1 MPRIC
6 FVGLDNY
13 PVLNPRAGGDYFG
26 GESVQQTLLARAYVA
41 AGWDVH
47 MLVKDHGQ
55 AADEVIDD
63 IRVHTAYDERAGF
76 PVLRFLHPRA
86 SGILRALVAADADV
100 YYQSCAGMITGLTA
114 WHAARHGRR
123 FVFRVAHDTDCIP
136 GQQLI
141 RFWRDRKLYEYG
153 LKRADFIS
161 AQGEHQRE
169 LLREHYGL
177 ESTPIPMAVELP
189 GEALDGE
196 RDVDVLWVNNLRDF
210 KRPELVPELARALGR
225 WQLAMIGG
233 AVPGFAPLYDEVRAQ
248 AEQIPNLAMLGAVP
262 YHEVNSQFARAR
274 VFVNTSDSEGFPNSF
289 LQAWI
294 RGVPVVSFFDPDG
307 LIARHG
313 LGLAVS
319 GDVHTM
325 ARELDAL
332 LADPPTLRAMAERC
346 RNFALAHYA
355 PAAVVERH
363 LSTGATPGDRGAD
376 ATHARSSLSL
386 PTS

>member
-1 MPRIC
+1 MPSIC

-41 AGWDVH
+41 AGWEVH

-55 AADEVIDD
+55 APNEVIDG
-63 IRVHTAYDERAGF
+63 IRVHTAYDERDGV
-76 PVLRFLHPRA
+76 PVLRFVHPRA
-86 SGILRALVAADADV
+86 TGILRALTAADADV

-114 WHAARHGRR
+114 WHAARRGRR

-161 AQGEHQRE
+161 AQGEHQRG
-169 LLREHYGL
+169 LLRQHYAL

-189 GEALDGE
+189 REALDGD

-233 AVPGFAPLYDEVRAQ
+233 AVPGFEPLYEQVRAQ
-248 AEQIPNLAMLGAVP
+248 AEQTANLAMLGAVP
-262 YHEVNSQFARAR
+262 YHEVNTYFARAR

-313 LGLAVS
+313 LGIAVR
-319 GDVHTM
+319 GDIDSM
-325 ARELDAL
+325 ARALDAL
-332 LADPPTLRAMAERC
+332 LGDPPALQAMAERC

-355 PAAVVERH
+355 PDAVVERYV
-363 LSTGATPGDRGAD
+363 STGATPGDRCPNAD
-376 ATHARSSLSL
+376 RSRSSLSS
-386 PTS
+386 PTT

>member
-13 PVLNPRAGGDYFG
+13 PVLNPSAGGDYFG

-55 AADEVIDD
+55 APDEIIDG
-63 IRVHTAYDERAGF
+63 IRVHTAYNQRAGV

-86 SGILRALVAADADV
+86 TGILRALAAADADV

-114 WHAARHGRR
+114 WHARRNARR
-123 FVFRVAHDTDCIP
+123 FVFRVAHDTDCVP

-153 LKRADFIS
+153 LERADFIS
-161 AQGEHQRE
+161 AQGEHQRD
-169 LLREHYGL
+169 LLRTHYGL
-177 ESTPIPMAVELP
+177 ESAPIPMAVELP
-189 GEALDGE
+189 RESLSE
-196 RDVDVLWVNNLRDF
+196 PRDLDVLWVNNLRDF
-210 KRPELVPELARALGR
+210 KRPDLVPVLAQALHR
-225 WQLAMIGG
+225 RQVAMIGG
-233 AVPGFAPLYDEVRAQ
+233 AVPGYEALYAQVQSQARA
-248 AEQIPNLAMLGAVP
+248 ITNLRMLGAVP
-262 YHEVNSQFARAR
+262 YHEVNAYFARAR

-313 LGLAVS
+313 LGLAVK
-319 GDVHTM
+319 GDIHLM
-325 ARELDAL
+325 SRLLDELLGDPTAL
-332 LADPPTLRAMAERC
+332 KAMTERC

-355 PAAVVERH
+355 PSAVVERYIA
-363 LSTGATPGDRGAD
+363 SGATPGDRRGGAD
-376 ATHARSSLSL
+376 SARSSLSL